1 MTITGQ
7 EDGQGRPILARADG
21 AGDHVSVSARSV
33 SIIGSFRQ
41 FYDDVLRAWRS
52 FATAGWHITSPRG
65 SPIIKPGIPFVRFV
79 TDPVDWDDATVQ
91 TATLHRILRA
101 DLTYV
106 VAPRGYVGR
115 TTCYELGRIIQANQP
130 VYFSDHPLDLP
141 VVVSDDHVGTAED
154 VVARLS
160 VTDPVP
166 LCAEQT
172 SRSREWEQRLTQ
184 QSYLDL

>member
-1 MTITGQ
+1 
-7 EDGQGRPILARADG
+7 
-21 AGDHVSVSARSV
+21 VSARSV

-41 FYDDVLRAWRS
+41 CYEDVLRAWQS
-52 FATAGWHITSPRG
+52 FAAAGWHITSPRG
-65 SPIIKPGIPFVRFV
+65 SPIIQPGIPFVRFV

-106 VAPRGYVGR
+106 VALQGYLGR

-141 VVVSDDHVGTAED
+141 IVVSGHHIGSVED
-154 VVARLS
+154 LVTRLAT
-160 VTDPVP
+160 TDPAP
-166 LCAEQT
+166 LSAAQA
-172 SRSREWEQRLTQ
+172 SRSAEWEQRLTRQ
-184 QSYLDL
+184 NYLDL